1 LEGEADDQLSHRCVA
16 QQGAQPQG
24 ANRPRTEGAASVIE
38 TWIAKGDA
46 MIEFLFWL
54 FGFVC
59 GIGATVLAAMVRVS
73 SHEPTV
79 LDPRGVSPLDMPTS

>member
-1 LEGEADDQLSHRCVA
+1 M
-16 QQGAQPQG
+16 
-24 ANRPRTEGAASVIE
+24 
-38 TWIAKGDA
+38 AKGEA
-46 MIEFLFWL
+46 MIEFLFWP

-59 GIGATVLAAMVRVS
+59 GIAATVLAAMLRVS

>member
-1 LEGEADDQLSHRCVA
+1 M
-16 QQGAQPQG
+16 
-24 ANRPRTEGAASVIE
+24 
-38 TWIAKGDA
+38 AKGEA
-46 MIEFLFWL
+46 MIEFQFWP

-59 GIGATVLAAMVRVS
+59 GIAATVLAAMLRVS